1 MTKFKAGWYVM
12 YTKPRHEKA
21 VARRL
26 NELNINGY
34 LPITKTLRTW
44 CDRKRFI
51 EMPLFPS
58 YVFVQLQNMLEYS
71 NGLDIEG
78 ALHYVRF
85 GKEVVT
91 VSESIIQNIQM
102 VVEQGKDIEVSAEYF
117 KPGQQLSIQ
126 RGPLTGLSCEMV
138 RVDGRQKILVRVNL
152 LQRNLLM
159 TMPSEDLLAISA

>member
-91 VSESIIQNIQM
+91 VSESIIHNIQM

-159 TMPSEDLLAISA
+159 TMPAEDLLAISA

>member
-1 MTKFKAGWYVM
+1 MTKFKTGWYVM

-26 NELNINGY
+26 TELNINGY

-58 YVFVQLQNMLEYS
+58 YVFVQLNNSLEYS
-71 NGLDIEG
+71 NGLDVEG
-78 ALHYVRF
+78 VLHYVRF
-85 GKEVVT
+85 GREVVT
-91 VSESIIQNIQM
+91 VSESIIHNIQM
-102 VVEQGKDIEVSAEYF
+102 VAEQGRNIEVSSDYF
-117 KPGQQLSIQ
+117 KPGQQFAVQ

-138 RVDGRQKILVRVNL
+138 RVHGTQKILVRVNL

-159 TMPSEDLLAISA
+159 TMPAEDLLAISA